1 MRAPGFKPRG
11 SCVIGLI
18 NETVDR
24 GPSTVDYLYGVSEIV
39 NKVAASGLI
48 TLDLE
53 QYLPGGEWASF
64 DLKDYLFMGLI
75 LKEKDFREA
84 LKGADWSAFAGK
96 HVSVFCSA
104 DAIVPVWAYMLVAA
118 YLEPVAA
125 SVFTGTPEEHR
136 RFRFLEALAAID
148 LKPFEEGRIVVK
160 GCGDVAIE
168 PFAYAEITRLLRPV
182 ARSIMYGEPCST
194 VPVYKKK

>member
-1 MRAPGFKPRG
+1 M
-11 SCVIGLI
+11 
-18 NETVDR
+18 
-24 GPSTVDYLYGVSEIV
+24 SEIV

-53 QYLPGGEWASF
+53 QYLPKGEWASF
-64 DLKDYLFMGLI
+64 DLKDHLFMGLI

-84 LKGADWSAFAGK
+84 LKGQDWSAFAGK

-104 DAIVPVWAYMLVAA
+104 DAIIPVWAYMLVSA

-125 SVFTGTPEEHR
+125 TVFTGTPEEHR
-136 RFRFLEALAAID
+136 RHLLMENLAAID
-148 LKPFEEGRIVVK
+148 LKPYEEGRIVVK
-160 GCGDVAIE
+160 GCGEEAVA
-168 PFAYAEITRLLRPV
+168 PFAYAEITRRLRPV